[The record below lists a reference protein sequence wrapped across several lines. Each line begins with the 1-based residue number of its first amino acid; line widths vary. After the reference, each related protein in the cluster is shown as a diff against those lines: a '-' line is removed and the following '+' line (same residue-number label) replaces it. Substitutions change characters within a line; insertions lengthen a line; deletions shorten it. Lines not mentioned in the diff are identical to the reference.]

1 MSNRLWDKGG
11 AADAAML
18 RFTARDDY
26 VLDEALLVHD
36 VAASAAHVRGLM
48 RIGALEAGEADA
60 VVAALD
66 VLRGEIEKGAFR
78 LTPEHEDGHTAI
90 ELWLVERL
98 GDLGKKVHLGR
109 SRNDQVL
116 VAMRS
121 YERAELSVLASL
133 TTDCAKAC
141 LDLAAAETWTV
152 MPGYTH
158 LQRAVPQTVGHWAA
172 GFAEGFVES
181 ARVLVDARRRVNA
194 SPLGAAAGY
203 GVNLPLDR
211 DGVAHDLG
219 FDRVQLNP
227 LWSQTSRGM
236 TEVVI
241 LGAVWHAVAL
251 ARRLAWDLSLF
262 TTAEFGFV
270 RLPVDLTTGSSIMP
284 NKRNPDLVELVR
296 ASCAVVEGAIVELMS
311 ITSLP
316 SGYHRDLQ
324 LTKGPLMRA
333 FAEAKGTIAT
343 IARLVPRIELV
354 RDRMAAAVTKD
365 TLATDRAV
373 DLARSGMPF
382 REAYK
387 KVGAEIGSGEEAAGA
402 AAEAS
407 VRARS
412 SLGAAGNLGLERI
425 AKDLER
431 VIEEVT
437 RAPASA

>member
-1 MSNRLWDKGG
+1 VTNRLWDKGG

-18 RFTARDDY
+18 KFTARDDY
-26 VLDEALLVHD
+26 VLDAALLPYD
-36 VAASAAHVRGLM
+36 VAASAAHARGLA

-66 VLRGEIEKGAFR
+66 VLRSEIDAGRFG
-78 LTPEHEDGHTAI
+78 LGPEHEDGHTAI
-90 ELWLVERL
+90 ELWLVDRL

-116 VAMRS
+116 VAMRL
-121 YERAELSVLASL
+121 YERAELTVLAQIAA
-133 TTDCAKAC
+133 DAAKAC
-141 LDLAAAETWTV
+141 LDLAARETWTV

-158 LQRAVPQTVGHWAA
+158 LQRAVPQTVGHWVG

-181 ARVLVDARRRVNA
+181 ARVLVEARRRCDA

-211 DGVAHDLG
+211 DGVAHELG
-219 FDRVQLNP
+219 FERLQLNP

-236 TEVVI
+236 TEVVV
-241 LGAVWHAVAL
+241 LSAVWHAVAL

-296 ASCAVVEGAIVELMS
+296 ASCAVVEGAVVELMS
-311 ITSLP
+311 ITALP

-324 LTKGPLMRA
+324 LTKAPVMRA
-333 FAEAKGTIAT
+333 LAEARGTLAT

-354 RDRMAAAVTKD
+354 REKMAAAVTKD

-373 DLARSGMPF
+373 DLARAGLPF

-387 KVGAEIGSGEEAAGA
+387 RVAAEVGSGEEPAGA
-402 AAEAS
+402 EAEAS
-407 VRARS
+407 VRARTS
-412 SLGAAGNLGLERI
+412 TGAAGNLGLERI
-425 AKDLER
+425 GAELER
-431 VIEEVT
+431 VLEEISRT
-437 RAPASA
+437 PSSS